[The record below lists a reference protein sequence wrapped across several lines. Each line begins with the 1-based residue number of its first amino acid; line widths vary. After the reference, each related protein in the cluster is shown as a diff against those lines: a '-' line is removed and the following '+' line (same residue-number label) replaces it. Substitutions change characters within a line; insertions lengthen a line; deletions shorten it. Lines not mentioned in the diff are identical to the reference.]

1 MAKVDDIR
9 DDGVRGL
16 VAAART
22 AYREGNSTTSVHK
35 SVEALLML
43 MQKQPDLIQLERAPG
58 TPVRKGYVWPTL
70 GVKVETGENQ
80 QPRAVEALLML
91 MQKQPDLI
99 QLERAPGTPVRK
111 GYVWPTLGVKVET
124 GENQQPRAVYARDQ
138 FSTAEAITFY
148 EFAVDSAVAAES
160 EA

>member
-16 VAAART
+16 VAEART

-70 GVKVETGENQ
+70 GVKVETAENQ
-80 QPRAVEALLML
+80 PPRA
-91 MQKQPDLI
+91 I
-99 QLERAPGTPVRK
+99 
-111 GYVWPTLGVKVET
+111 
-124 GENQQPRAVYARDQ
+124 YARDQ

-148 EFAVDSAVAAES
+148 EFAVDSAIAAES